1 MLGMNDEE
9 PTPTDDE
16 LGLDPS
22 DGIDLTDTEVMPV
35 ESGEPPELDTPVE
48 ETAVAPVTPAT
59 VYKGSGF
66 RWSMLFGALLLAV
79 VIILVFQNTQ
89 TTRFDFL
96 QWSIEAPLA
105 ALLLGTTL
113 IAVIIDEI
121 VGYVIR
127 IRRRRVKRQLAE
139 LKELKAQLEPPKERR
154 FGKKSS

>member
-1 MLGMNDEE
+1 MNDE
-9 PTPTDDE
+9 PTPADDDVE
-16 LGLDPS
+16 LDPS
-22 DGIDLTDTEVMPV
+22 DGIDLTDTDAMPL
-35 ESGEPPELDTPVE
+35 EAEEPPEVAAPVE
-48 ETAVAPVTPAT
+48 EPAPAPVTPTT

-66 RWSMLFGALLLAV
+66 RWSMLFGALLVA
-79 VIILVFQNTQ
+79 VIIIMVVQNTQ
-89 TTRFDFL
+89 TTKFDFL

-127 IRRRRVKRQLAE
+127 MRRRRIKRQLAE

>member
-22 DGIDLTDTEVMPV
+22 DGIDLTDTEVMPL
-35 ESGEPPELDTPVE
+35 ESEDPPELDAPAE
-48 ETAVAPVTPAT
+48 ETAPAPVTPTT

>member
-1 MLGMNDEE
+1 M
-9 PTPTDDE
+9 
-16 LGLDPS
+16 
-22 DGIDLTDTEVMPV
+22 
-35 ESGEPPELDTPVE
+35 
-48 ETAVAPVTPAT
+48 
-59 VYKGSGF
+59 
-66 RWSMLFGALLLAV
+66 
-79 VIILVFQNTQ
+79 IILVFQNTQ

-154 FGKKSS
+154 FGKKST

>member
-22 DGIDLTDTEVMPV
+22 DGIDLTDTEVMPF
-35 ESGEPPELDTPVE
+35 ESEELTEVDTPVE
-48 ETAVAPVTPAT
+48 ETAPTPVTPTT

>member
-1 MLGMNDEE
+1 MNEEE
-9 PTPTDDE
+9 PTPTGDE
-16 LGLDPS
+16 IDLSPS
-22 DGIDLTDTEVMPV
+22 DGIDLTDTEVMPLG
-35 ESGEPPELDTPVE
+35 SGELPTADAPVE
-48 ETAVAPVTPAT
+48 ETVVAPVTPTT

-113 IAVIIDEI
+113 IAVLIDEI

-127 IRRRRVKRQLAE
+127 IRRRRIKRQLAE

-154 FGKKSS
+154 FGKKTS

>member
-1 MLGMNDEE
+1 MNEEE

-16 LGLDPS
+16 LELSPS
-22 DGIDLTDTEVMPV
+22 DGIDLTETEVMPF
-35 ESGEPPELDTPVE
+35 ESDELPAADAPVE
-48 ETAVAPVTPAT
+48 ETPVAPVTPTT

-66 RWSMLFGALLLAV
+66 RWSMLFGALILAV

-113 IAVIIDEI
+113 IAVLIDEI

-127 IRRRRVKRQLAE
+127 MRRRRIKRQLAE

-154 FGKKSS
+154 FGKKTS

>member
-1 MLGMNDEE
+1 MNEE

-16 LGLDPS
+16 LGLDPT
-22 DGIDLTDTEVMPV
+22 DGIDLTENNAFTA
-35 ESGEPPELDTPVE
+35 ELDEIPDSLEVDPSPADE
-48 ETAVAPVTPAT
+48 PAAPIAPTT

-66 RWSMLFGALLLAV
+66 RWSMLFGALLLTI
-79 VIILVFQNTQ
+79 VIIMVVQNTQ
-89 TTRFDFL
+89 TTTFDFL
-96 QWSIEAPLA
+96 QWSVQAPLA

-113 IAVIIDEI
+113 IAVLIDEI

-154 FGKKSS
+154 FGKKTS

>member
-1 MLGMNDEE
+1 MNDEE

-16 LGLDPS
+16 LGLAAS
-22 DGIDLTDTEVMPV
+22 DDIDLTDTEVMPL
-35 ESGEPPELDTPVE
+35 ESEEPPEVAGPVE
-48 ETAVAPVTPAT
+48 EPAPAPVTPTT

-113 IAVIIDEI
+113 IAVMIDEI

>member
-1 MLGMNDEE
+1 MNDE
-9 PTPTDDE
+9 PTPADDDVE
-16 LGLDPS
+16 LDPS
-22 DGIDLTDTEVMPV
+22 DGIDLTDTDVMPL
-35 ESGEPPELDTPVE
+35 EAEEPPEAAAPVE
-48 ETAVAPVTPAT
+48 EPAPAPVTPTT

-66 RWSMLFGALLLAV
+66 RWSMLFGALLVA
-79 VIILVFQNTQ
+79 VIIIMVVQNTQ
-89 TTRFDFL
+89 TTKFDFL

-127 IRRRRVKRQLAE
+127 MRRRRIKRQLAE

>member
-22 DGIDLTDTEVMPV
+22 DGIDLTDTEVMPF
-35 ESGEPPELDTPVE
+35 ESEELTEVDTPVE
-48 ETAVAPVTPAT
+48 ETAPTPVAPTT